1 VHTDC
6 YPASMYFISLS
17 DFIMYDADENVLLDS
32 RSLEKMPS
40 PDSVVWSSPLPVYA
54 LENVGK
60 NDLRAISVEIKII

>member
-1 VHTDC
+1 
-6 YPASMYFISLS
+6 
-17 DFIMYDADENVLLDS
+17 MYDADENVLLDS

-60 NDLRAISVEIKII
+60 NDLRAISVEIKIS